1 METQRPSFVFD
12 SFQSLIDQIDQQS
25 DPAVRLA
32 CYTYLLDLVQQRAV
46 RGRDGAAY
54 DARTKYP
61 VRDIGDIAGSD
72 PSDVYYWAQRHK
84 TRNGLP
90 ALGRRYPQDLTKA
103 KDITQA
109 LGVSR

>member
-1 METQRPSFVFD
+1 MYF
-12 SFQSLIDQIDQQS
+12 
-25 DPAVRLA
+25 
-32 CYTYLLDLVQQRAV
+32 LDLVQQRAV

-54 DARTKYP
+54 EARTRYP
-61 VRDIGDIAGSD
+61 VRDIGEIVGSD

-84 TRNGLP
+84 TRNSLAP
-90 ALGRRYPQDLTKA
+90 LGRRYPQDLTRA